1 MHFLEQ
7 SISQHHD
14 VTVNDTCTYNVT
26 VNGIQLDACRVPVVD
41 FYQWNDFG
49 ELL

>member
-7 SISQHHD
+7 SISQHGD
-14 VTVNDTCTYNVT
+14 ITVNDTCTYNVNVSGT
-26 VNGIQLDACRVPVVD
+26 PLYVCIVPIVD